1 MAEKVLMPQLSDTME
16 TGIIVDWKVEEG
28 EEVKTGDILAEVET
42 DKATMELE
50 AFDSGVLLKKIV
62 AEGDEVPT
70 QELIAVI
77 GEEGEDISDLIE
89 VAEETGGE
97 TEEVKEEGEEKRKEE
112 EKEREE
118 PGEDKEQEE
127 KGKEEPE
134 EETTEQSSGRAG
146 GKRFRI
152 SPVARK
158 ISDEHGIDVS
168 KIEGSGSEG
177 RITKKDVEKAIESGA
192 AKKTEKAPSEAL
204 KSEKVE
210 LSSMRRTIARRMSK
224 SKREIPHF
232 HLQTEIDMGNTV
244 SLREDFRDDE
254 QEVSYNDFIL
264 LSAVRAL
271 LEVPELNVSYEEDY
285 LQKYGHINLA
295 FAVALEDGLI
305 TPVIENAQNLNL
317 FEIQKASRRLA
328 EKARQGKL
336 NPEQY
341 NNGTF
346 TVSNLGMYGI
356 TNFSAVINP
365 PQAAILAVGTVEE
378 RPVSREGEIVSV
390 PRMSV
395 TLSCDHRAVDGSQG
409 ARYLQVLKELLEH
422 PGRLVFS

>member
-28 EEVKTGDILAEVET
+28 DEVKTGDILAEVET

-50 AFDSGVLLKKIV
+50 AFDSGVLLKKMV
-62 AEGDEVPT
+62 AEGEEVPT

-89 VAEETGGE
+89 VSEETGGE
-97 TEEVKEEGEEKRKEE
+97 TEKVKEEDEAEKGEEAQEE
-112 EKEREE
+112 ESE
-118 PGEDKEQEE
+118 EQEE
-127 KGKEEPE
+127 
-134 EETTEQSSGRAG
+134 ETSEQSSGRGEG
-146 GKRFRI
+146 GRIRI

-177 RITKKDVEKAIESGA
+177 RITKKDVEKAIESGVTD
-192 AKKTEKAPSEAL
+192 KTGKAPSEAL

-210 LSSMRRTIARRMSK
+210 LSSMRRTIARRMSQ

-232 HLQTEIDMGNTV
+232 HLQTEIDMENTV

-254 QEVSYNDFIL
+254 REVSYNDFIL
-264 LSAVRAL
+264 LAAVRAL
-271 LEVPELNVSYEEDY
+271 LEVSELNVSYEKDY

-317 FEIQKASRRLA
+317 LEIQKASRRLA
-328 EKARQGKL
+328 EKARQGNL

-341 NNGTF
+341 NKGTF

-365 PQAAILAVGTVEE
+365 PQAAILAVGAVEE
-378 RPVSREGEIVSV
+378 RPVSRDGKIISA